1 MAPLT
6 ADMMRSVQ
14 PIGMLRHSMFTDLG
28 PSWLKFDGVT
38 EYGRATYPEFV
49 AKAKGPPW
57 FLEGS
62 TSATF
67 RLIKVPAGTATVAS
81 GFDTAAGSLIGSD
94 SVTLLAAH
102 LPEHA
107 HDYQDNQAS
116 LKPNVSGLLSS
127 LLATSP
133 GIVTADV
140 KRTTAKAGS
149 ANPTPVPIKPP
160 GFVAHLFVFAGRPR
174 G

>member
-1 MAPLT
+1 MAGVDLRNVT
-6 ADMMRSVQ
+6 L
-14 PIGMLRHSMFTDLG
+14 PIGLLRHALFDDLG
-28 PSWLKFDGVT
+28 PAWLRLDGKT
-38 EYGRATYPEFV
+38 EYQRAMYPDFV
-49 AKAKGPPW
+49 AKAAGMSW
-57 FLEGS
+57 FLAGS
-62 TSATF
+62 TSAKF
-67 RLIKVPAGTATVAS
+67 KLVKVPAGYATVAS
-81 GFDTAAGSLIGSD
+81 GFDGAAGTLIGSD

-116 LKPNVSGLLSS
+116 VKPNVSGLLAS
-127 LLATSP
+127 LLTTSP

-149 ANPTPVPIKPP
+149 AAPTPVPIKPP